1 MLCTG
6 MQGRRSRRQQ
16 KAEAAC
22 VAWEAESDD
31 PVQTATQPP
40 HHHGHSV
47 SPASANFNPLNVKRW
62 HEEEPQGT
70 HTRY

>member
-1 MLCTG
+1 MLCTD
-6 MQGRRSRRQQ
+6 MQGRRAGRQQ
-16 KAEAAC
+16 KAEAAS

-40 HHHGHSV
+40 LHHVHNV
-47 SPASANFNPLNVKRW
+47 PPASANFSPLNVKYW
-62 HEEEPQGT
+62 HEEAPLGN